1 MDEALVSAPR
11 PLSLVGCLCF
21 WRFLPLHQLNV
32 EAERLQLANEHV
44 ERFGHARLD
53 TRLALDD
60 GLVDFRAA
68 VNVVGLCR
76 EQLLQDVRR
85 PVSFQRPD
93 FHFTEALAAEL
104 RLTTER
110 LLGDERVG
118 PDRTSVNLVVD
129 QVRELEHVDVA
140 DSDWLIELVAGHTV
154 EEVDLACV
162 RQARDF
168 EQVTDFRF
176 ARAIEHRRGEWN
188 SFAEPF
194 GVFEQLFVRQLA
206 ERLPDGGVGKDF
218 LEPTANGFSANFL
231 AEQALQAVAEFLA
244 SPAEVRFKNLSDV
257 HTRWNAE
264 RVENDLDRSAIR
276 HIRHV
281 FLRNDASDNALVTV
295 ASGHLVA
302 DRELALH
309 RDVDLDELD
318 DARRQFVALL
328 QFFLALFGDLAE
340 HVDLARSHF
349 LDLFDLLDEQRIL
362 FVEFQTL
369 EVTRR
374 NLLDDVAGQFDALG
388 EKALVSLF
396 VVQVGLENFPAEEI
410 REALEALIR
419 EDADFIGKVFLELE
433 DLIGFDGLVALVFF
447 AALAGEDFDIDD
459 GAFDARRAV
468 ERSVADVSGLFA
480 EDGAEQLLFGRQ
492 RGFALG
498 RDLADEDVARL
509 DDGADADDTAL
520 IEIAKERF
528 ADVGDVARDFFGSQL
543 RVARFDFVLL
553 DVDRGVVVVLD
564 QLIAHENG
572 VFEVVPAPWNEG
584 DEYVASESEF
594 AAFGART
601 VREDLSLLHAVAYAN
616 QRLLVDASVLV
627 RALELDELIDVSADF
642 AAENAGVIGFDAND
656 DAFGVDL
663 IDDAIALAE
672 HDRARIASGDALHA
686 GTDER
691 SISANQRNGLALHVR
706 THQRAVG
713 VVVLEERN
721 QAGGDGDELLRRN
734 VDVVDFIAALQHEV
748 AGLTAV
754 DEFRG
759 DLQTLI
765 ERDVGLRDDV
775 LIFFP
780 SRQVEAVRLDGD
792 LAALELFVEFFDAI
806 FLDDFA
812 SFEFAIAGVD
822 DLNVVDDAAA
832 LNFAVRRLDEA
843 VVVDAR
849 KAGQRADQTDVRTFR
864 RFDRADTAV
873 GRRMNVADFES
884 SALARETTGS
894 KSRETALVG
903 NFAERV
909 GLVHELAELR

>member
-1 MDEALVSAPR
+1 MDRAQVSAPR

-21 WRFLPLHQLNV
+21 WRFLPLHQFNV

-60 GLVDFRAA
+60 GLVDLRAA

-85 PVSFQRPD
+85 TVRFQRPD

-118 PDRTSVNLVVD
+118 PDRASVNLVVD
-129 QVRELEHVDVA
+129 QVRQLEHVDVA

-154 EEVDLACV
+154 EEVDLAGV

-168 EQVTDFRF
+168 EQVADFRF
-176 ARAIEHRRGEWN
+176 ARAIENRRGEWN

-194 GVFEQLFVRQLA
+194 GVFEQLIVRQLA

-257 HTRWNAE
+257 HTRRIAE
-264 RVENDLDRSAIR
+264 LLENDLDPSAIR

-281 FLRNDASDNALVTV
+281 FLRHDASDNAFVTV

-302 DRELALH
+302 DGELALH
-309 RDVDLDELD
+309 RDIDLDELD
-318 DARRQFVALL
+318 DTRRQFVALL

-388 EKALVSLF
+388 EKALVGLF
-396 VVQVGLENFPAEEI
+396 VVQIGLENFPAEQI

-447 AALAGEDFDIDD
+447 AAH
-459 GAFDARRAV
+459 
-468 ERSVADVSGLFA
+468 
-480 EDGAEQLLFGRQ
+480 
-492 RGFALG
+492 
-498 RDLADEDVARL
+498 
-509 DDGADADDTAL
+509 ADDTAL

-627 RALELDELIDVSADF
+627 GTLEFDELIDVSADF
-642 AAENAGVIGFDAND
+642 TAEHAGVIGLDAND

-721 QAGGDGDELLRRN
+721 QAGGDGDELLWRN

-780 SRQVEAVRLDGD
+780 SGQVEAVRLGGD
-792 LAALELFVEFFDAI
+792 LAALELFVELFDAI

-812 SFEFAIAGVD
+812 GFEFAIAGVD
-822 DLNVVDDAAA
+822 DLNVVDDAAT
-832 LNFAVRRLDEA
+832 LDLAVRRLDEA

-849 KAGQRADQTDVRTFR
+849 KARQRADQTDVRTFR
-864 RFDRADTAV
+864 RFDWADAAVV
-873 GRRMNVADFES
+873 GRVNVADFKS
-884 SALARETTGS
+884 SAFARQTARS
-894 KSRETALVG
+894 KSRKTPLVR
-903 NFAERV
+903 NFAQGI
-909 GLVHELAELR
+909 GLVHELTELR